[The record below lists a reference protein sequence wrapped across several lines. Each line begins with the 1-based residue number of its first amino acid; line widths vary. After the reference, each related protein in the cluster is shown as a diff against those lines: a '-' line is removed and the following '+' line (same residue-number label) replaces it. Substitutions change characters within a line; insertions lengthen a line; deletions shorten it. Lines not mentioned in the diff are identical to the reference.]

1 MWIFHLYFSELYF
14 ILYELYKFAVIL
26 VLFYFLVHNFGA
38 LGIPSL
44 GTQHHC
50 QAGPTATLAG
60 RTGTRPTGQFNGRE
74 LARSRCRAFVTAM
87 AGVARRDR
95 AREGSRST
103 RKHKTSHTRV
113 MPLCFGHRRQLMEQ
127 WRTAALASEAVDLGD
142 GHISLFN
149 GHILH
154 SIVFYNHFYK
164 YFTQPHFTSHFFI
177 TFVYTS
183 SSFYHLHLQLS
194 WHRLPIS
201 PPIHLTRS
209 LLHNVRRTTVMIG
222 LQIPFQLQSFRQI
235 GRAHV

>member
-26 VLFYFLVHNFGA
+26 VLFYFRVHNFGA

-50 QAGPTATLAG
+50 QAGPTAMFAG
-60 RTGTRPTGQFNGRE
+60 HTGTRPTGQFNGRE

-113 MPLCFGHRRQLMEQ
+113 MPLCFGHRRQLTEQ

-142 GHISLFN
+142 ETEHGEEREE
-149 GHILH
+149 
-154 SIVFYNHFYK
+154 VE
-164 YFTQPHFTSHFFI
+164 QMR
-177 TFVYTS
+177 V
-183 SSFYHLHLQLS
+183 
-194 WHRLPIS
+194 
-201 PPIHLTRS
+201 LTLKSRARS
-209 LLHNVRRTTVMIG
+209 AWSG
-222 LQIPFQLQSFRQI
+222 KARQI